1 MYYIVNLSGGLTS
14 FEALRRTIERYGREQ
29 TVALFTDTLIEDPDL
44 YRFLDD
50 QERYFNVIIN
60 RVADGRTP
68 FDVWHDARAIRLKLP
83 NGVEVAPCSKILKR
97 EVGDKWIESNF
108 APGTYTRVFG
118 MSWDGVHRMERLEA
132 ELAPVPVW
140 FPLAEP
146 PYVDKCYIADM
157 LERLGIAVPALYLDG
172 FDHNNCGSGCVR
184 AGQAH
189 WALVY
194 RKRPNIYA
202 LWEAREARF
211 LAEVNPNATI
221 LRDRRG
227 GETKPLPLSEFRER
241 LGRGEGYDRDEWGG
255 CGCFAPVA
263 QTRMDVLLL
272 ETDVK
277 R

>member
-1 MYYIVNLSGGLTS
+1 V
-14 FEALRRTIERYGREQ
+14 LRLVLGAERLLQVRGDARIAGR
-29 TVALFTDTLIEDPDL
+29 
-44 YRFLDD
+44 YRQLLVRD
-50 QERYFNVIIN
+50 ELRLH
-60 RVADGRTP
+60 
-68 FDVWHDARAIRLKLP
+68 HDAQ
-83 NGVEVAPCSKILKR
+83 
-97 EVGDKWIESNF
+97 
-108 APGTYTRVFG
+108 
-118 MSWDGVHRMERLEA
+118 
-132 ELAPVPVW
+132 
-140 FPLAEP
+140 
-146 PYVDKCYIADM
+146 
-157 LERLGIAVPALYLDG
+157 RLGIAVPALYLDG